1 MAEKAD
7 ERAAERAAEE
17 RAQKAL
23 KAAEDAALLPGFD
36 VFVECTAGPFR
47 GKRIQM
53 PNGMADQAESEG
65 WGYRLLGN
73 PLEAPIPDASGTP
86 QETFDVGEKAYEAYD
101 ELVAIGEGAPPE
113 QRGSKRGRGRPK
125 KQAEAEER
133 EPERETRQMEA
144 DEENRGRY
152 ETRDVKTRK

>member
-7 ERAAERAAEE
+7 ERAAEE

-23 KAAEDAALLPGFD
+23 KAAEDAALLPGND

-65 WGYRLLGN
+65 WGYRLLAN
-73 PLEAPIPDASGTP
+73 PLETPVPDASGTP

-101 ELVAIGEGAPPE
+101 ELLALGEGAEPK
-113 QRGSKRGRGRPK
+113 QRGSKRGRPRK
-125 KQAEAEER
+125 SEAAEDR
-133 EPERETRQMEA
+133 EPERETKQMEA